1 MYRTTI
7 HPCKDK
13 NYKNF
18 IKILLYVDTYN
29 DILEPIKN
37 MEDNNRHIREAN
49 RQAVL
54 NVPMAILIAAVI
66 VGVAIVWAFRPNGA
80 GGQNSAAANAA
91 QAAAA
96 ASAVINGTSNP
107 NLKPVSSTDHILGN
121 PNAPVKI
128 VEFSD
133 PSCPYCKMFNPTM
146 WQIMSD
152 YGSSGQVAWV
162 YRSFPLDK
170 PDADGNILH
179 PNAGH
184 EAQALECAATLG
196 GNDTFWAYEKEL
208 YTVTPS
214 VTPQTPDGM
223 NQDELPIIA
232 KDVGLDVADFNT
244 CLASGQEAATVE
256 AQYQDG
262 LNAGVQGTPFSFIIT
277 PSGTLIPLPG
287 AQPYATV
294 KNAIDI
300 LISQGSTTSAS

>member
-1 MYRTTI
+1 M
-7 HPCKDK
+7 
-13 NYKNF
+13 
-18 IKILLYVDTYN
+18 
-29 DILEPIKN
+29 
-37 MEDNNRHIREAN
+37 
-49 RQAVL
+49 L
-54 NVPMAILIAAVI
+54 NVPMAILIAAIIIGGAV
-66 VGVAIVWAFRPNGA
+66 VWTFRPNGNGGSGA
-80 GGQNSAAANAA
+80 GSSNAANAA
-91 QAAAA
+91 TAAA
-96 ASAVINGTSNP
+96 VVNGTANP

-133 PSCPYCKMFNPTM
+133 PSCPYCKMFKPTM
-146 WQIMSD
+146 LQIMND

-170 PDADGNILH
+170 PDANGNILH

-196 GNDTFWAYEKEL
+196 SNNTFWAYEKEL

-214 VTPQTPDGM
+214 VTPQTPKGLD
-223 NQDELPIIA
+223 QSQLPVIA
-232 KDVGLDVADFNT
+232 KDVGLNVSAFNT

-262 LNAGVQGTPFSFIIT
+262 LAAGVAGTPYSFIIT

-287 AQPYATV
+287 VEPYATI
-294 KNAIDI
+294 KNAIEI
-300 LISQGSTTSAS
+300 LVGSTTSAD